1 MKKNKLLFLVTILVY
16 LFLIGPLV
24 VIMAASFSD
33 TNYLKFPGEGFTLR
47 WYQQVFTMSAFAK
60 AARLSLFIALGGTAI
75 ALLFGLPAA
84 YALNRYDFKGKNT
97 IKTIFLSPVLIPC
110 IVLGFIMLRY
120 VVNQYD
126 LAVIPSLLIGHT
138 LLSIPYIMR
147 VITSSLANFDFAVE
161 EAACS
166 LGATRQYTFFH
177 IVLPNIKSG
186 IASACIMAVI
196 NSFNNVSL
204 SAFLTGP
211 GVNMLPIEIMGYV
224 EYHFDP
230 TIAALA
236 TIMMV
241 ATLGVMLL
249 RYERGNG
256 GEDFLSLRTSLA
268 LHATPLLREGEENIA
283 QAWSAELE
291 QKPDDSADETGDAQD
306 SEGTVLTQEETPDE
320 IAVTENGSPARTL
333 KASDPSGYTV
343 FGNVYINNGSDAALD
358 ASMLAGDYAA
368 KLGAEGPQVLI
379 IHTHGS
385 ESYTMP
391 PGQEYDV
398 SDTFRTLDTN
408 CNMIRIGDEMAQVL
422 TDAGISVVH
431 DRSLYDY
438 PSYSGAYNRSLA
450 SIESYLQKYPSISF
464 VLDVHRDA
472 VQDANGQ
479 QFKLLCGED
488 KNAAQLE
495 FVIGSNGGG
504 LSHDLWRENLKL
516 ACAVQETLYKDYPT
530 LMRPVTVRNSRYN
543 QHMTTGSLLVEV
555 GTAGNSLEEAVNAA
569 RLFAAGFA
577 KTIQNGT

>member
-1 MKKNKLLFLVTILVY
+1 MEKNRTRRFLR
-16 LFLIGPLV
+16 G
-24 VIMAASFSD
+24 A
-33 TNYLKFPGEGFTLR
+33 
-47 WYQQVFTMSAFAK
+47 
-60 AARLSLFIALGGTAI
+60 LSLALA
-75 ALLFGLPAA
+75 
-84 YALNRYDFKGKNT
+84 
-97 IKTIFLSPVLIPC
+97 
-110 IVLGFIMLRY
+110 
-120 VVNQYD
+120 
-126 LAVIPSLLIGHT
+126 
-138 LLSIPYIMR
+138 
-147 VITSSLANFDFAVE
+147 
-161 EAACS
+161 
-166 LGATRQYTFFH
+166 GATLWGVSVTAPAQDAR
-177 IVLPNIKSG
+177 
-186 IASACIMAVI
+186 SA
-196 NSFNNVSL
+196 L
-204 SAFLTGP
+204 R
-211 GVNMLPIEIMGYV
+211 
-224 EYHFDP
+224 
-230 TIAALA
+230 ALREGGE
-236 TIMMV
+236 
-241 ATLGVMLL
+241 LGVMLL
-249 RYERGNG
+249 RWERGALAS
-256 GEDFLSLRTSLA
+256 DALSAPVSLA
-268 LHATPLLREGEENIA
+268 LRMTPLLREGGDEIA
-283 QAWSAELE
+283 QAWSTELE
-291 QKPDDSADETGDAQD
+291 QPPSEGEGGADDAQD
-306 SEGTVLTQEETPDE
+306 EEGTVLSQPVTTGELK
-320 IAVTENGSPARTL
+320 VTENGVTARTL
-333 KASDPSGYTV
+333 RPSDPSGYTV
-343 FGNVYINNGSDAALD
+343 LGNVYINNGSDAALD
-358 ASMLAGDYAA
+358 ASMLSGDYAA

>member
-1 MKKNKLLFLVTILVY
+1 MQKKR
-16 LFLIGPLV
+16 IGRMLC
-24 VIMAASFSD
+24 S
-33 TNYLKFPGEGFTLR
+33 
-47 WYQQVFTMSAFAK
+47 
-60 AARLSLFIALGGTAI
+60 LSLAAATLWGVSVTAPAQDARSALIALRRGG
-75 ALLFGLPAA
+75 
-84 YALNRYDFKGKNT
+84 
-97 IKTIFLSPVLIPC
+97 
-110 IVLGFIMLRY
+110 
-120 VVNQYD
+120 
-126 LAVIPSLLIGHT
+126 
-138 LLSIPYIMR
+138 
-147 VITSSLANFDFAVE
+147 E
-161 EAACS
+161 
-166 LGATRQYTFFH
+166 
-177 IVLPNIKSG
+177 
-186 IASACIMAVI
+186 
-196 NSFNNVSL
+196 
-204 SAFLTGP
+204 
-211 GVNMLPIEIMGYV
+211 
-224 EYHFDP
+224 
-230 TIAALA
+230 
-236 TIMMV
+236 
-241 ATLGVMLL
+241 LGVLL
-249 RYERGNG
+249 LKWERGG
-256 GEDFLSLRTSLA
+256 AETDAFSVPVSLA
-268 LHATPLLREGEENIA
+268 LRMTPLLREGEDEIA

-291 QKPDDSADETGDAQD
+291 QPPADSGGDADAAQD
-306 SEGTVLTQEETPDE
+306 NEENTVLSQPVTTGELK
-320 IAVTENGSPARTL
+320 VTENGVTARTL
-333 KASDPSGYTV
+333 KPSDPSGYTV
-343 FGNVYINNGSDAALD
+343 CGNVYINNGSDAALD
-358 ASMLAGDYAA
+358 ASMLSGDYAA

-543 QHMTTGSLLVEV
+543 QHKTTGSLLVEV
-555 GTAGNSLEEAVNAA
+555 GTAGNSLEEAVNGA

-577 KTIQNGT
+577 KTIQNKG